1 MNESGLQSKKNNSLP
16 VIEVKDLRVHFNLK
30 DQVVKAVDGVSFDIK
45 KGETIA
51 IVGESGSGK
60 SVTALSLMRLV
71 DFSGG
76 NIISGEINLETKNK
90 INLDLAQQSQDIM
103 KDIRGNDVSMIFQE
117 PMTSLNPVFTIR
129 MQMTE
134 TILKHQGKTRAEAL
148 EIALE
153 MLKLVR
159 IPEPEKRLNQY
170 PHELSGG
177 MRQRVMIAMAL
188 SCKPS
193 LLIADEPTTA
203 LDVTIQAQILDLI
216 KLLQRDIGMSVIFIT
231 HDMGV
236 VAEIADRVV
245 VMFAGKKVEEGS
257 ALEIFN
263 NPQHP
268 YTKSL
273 LAAVPKLGSMKGK
286 LLPAK
291 FMNVD
296 INSSDNQQLKTTTQ
310 NKIIEIK
317 DTVNRVSN
325 PLLQVRGLTTRFSIK
340 QDFGTKKG
348 NIHAVENIDLSLQP
362 GETFGLVGESGCG
375 KSTTGRS
382 IIGLISPT
390 RGSVVF
396 EGVELTNLNNK
407 EMIQYRKQMQMIFQ
421 DPFASLNPRMTVG
434 QIIAEPILVH
444 GLDEKLGSTE
454 KVMQLLNRVGLNE
467 QYALRFP
474 HELSGGQRQRIGIAR
489 ALALEPKLIIAD
501 EAVSA
506 LDVSIQA
513 QVVNLMMELQEE
525 FGLSYLFISHDMAVV
540 ERVSHRIGVM
550 YLGEIVEIGLR
561 SEIFENPQHPYTKKL
576 MAAVPIADPS
586 KRKTKLNLMSD
597 EIPSLLK
604 PHGYEPEKIE
614 MVKLS
619 EEHFVKP
626 YEGMIN

>member
-1 MNESGLQSKKNNSLP
+1 
-16 VIEVKDLRVHFNLK
+16 
-30 DQVVKAVDGVSFDIK
+30 
-45 KGETIA
+45 
-51 IVGESGSGK
+51 
-60 SVTALSLMRLV
+60 MRLV

-134 TILKHQGKTRAEAL
+134 TILKHQGKTRVEAL

-317 DTVNRVSN
+317 DTVKEI
-325 PLLQVRGLTTRFSIK
+325 IK
-340 QDFGTKKG
+340 ISGTVFFLK
-348 NIHAVENIDLSLQP
+348 
-362 GETFGLVGESGCG
+362 
-375 KSTTGRS
+375 
-382 IIGLISPT
+382 ISPPPPPLNCI
-390 RGSVVF
+390 SLF
-396 EGVELTNLNNK
+396 EK
-407 EMIQYRKQMQMIFQ
+407 
-421 DPFASLNPRMTVG
+421 A
-434 QIIAEPILVH
+434 
-444 GLDEKLGSTE
+444 
-454 KVMQLLNRVGLNE
+454 
-467 QYALRFP
+467 
-474 HELSGGQRQRIGIAR
+474 
-489 ALALEPKLIIAD
+489 
-501 EAVSA
+501 
-506 LDVSIQA
+506 
-513 QVVNLMMELQEE
+513 
-525 FGLSYLFISHDMAVV
+525 
-540 ERVSHRIGVM
+540 
-550 YLGEIVEIGLR
+550 
-561 SEIFENPQHPYTKKL
+561 
-576 MAAVPIADPS
+576 
-586 KRKTKLNLMSD
+586 
-597 EIPSLLK
+597 
-604 PHGYEPEKIE
+604 
-614 MVKLS
+614 
-619 EEHFVKP
+619 
-626 YEGMIN
+626 